1 MNRITKTFTD
11 LKRAGRKGLVGYLT
25 AGDPDELTSEGR
37 IMEAVQNGLDVLE
50 LGVPFSDPTADGPV
64 IQAAALRA
72 LKAGMTVRKVLD
84 LVARIRKQSQVPI
97 VLFGYANPFLAYGYD
112 RICADA
118 AAAGAD
124 GMLIVDLPFEESDEL
139 RLHMRK
145 HGLQFITLI
154 APTTPADRAARLL
167 RDAEGF
173 VYYIMVRGVTGAR
186 EALAVDLEQH
196 VATLRSVTA
205 LPIAVGFGVGSG
217 GQARLAAAQADAVV
231 VGSALVKAA
240 AEGRLKPLVAELS
253 AALRTL
259 SR

>member
-1 MNRITKTFTD
+1 MNRITKTFAD

-25 AGDPDELTSEGR
+25 AGDPDETASER
-37 IMEAVQNGLDVLE
+37 LVMEAVQSGLDVLE

-64 IQAAALRA
+64 IQAASLRA
-72 LKAGMTVRKVLD
+72 LKAGMTVRKVLGM
-84 LVARIRKQSQVPI
+84 VARIRAQSQVPI

-139 RLHMRK
+139 RVHMRG

-154 APTTPADRAARLL
+154 APTTPADRAARVL
-167 RDAEGF
+167 RDADGF

-186 EALAVDLEQH
+186 AALAVDLAQH
-196 VATLRSVTA
+196 VAALRSVTA

-217 GQARLAAAQADAVV
+217 AQARLAAADADAVV

-240 AEGRLKPLVAELS
+240 EEGRLKPLVVEIS
-253 AALRTL
+253 AALHNPAQ
-259 SR
+259 

>member
-1 MNRITKTFTD
+1 M
-11 LKRAGRKGLVGYLT
+11 
-25 AGDPDELTSEGR
+25 
-37 IMEAVQNGLDVLE
+37 
-50 LGVPFSDPTADGPV
+50 
-64 IQAAALRA
+64 AAALRA
-72 LKAGMTVRKVLD
+72 LKAGMSVRKVLRM
-84 LVARIRKQSQVPI
+84 VKRIRKRSQVPI

-139 RLHMRK
+139 RVHMRK

-154 APTTPADRAARLL
+154 APTTPRDRAARLL

-186 EALAVDLEQH
+186 KSIATDLAQH
-196 VATLRSVTA
+196 VAALRSVTD
-205 LPIAVGFGVGSG
+205 LPIAAGFGVSSG
-217 GQARLAAAQADAVV
+217 AQARRAAEEADAVV
-231 VGSALVKAA
+231 VGSAFVKAA
-240 AEGRLKPLVAELS
+240 AEGRLKPLVARIS
-253 AALRTL
+253 AALRKP